1 MYKNAVLGVGLV
13 PTAALSCALCC
24 ICYAASPLVLYFQ
37 YITHNGALTY
47 VVLLVCR
54 FGHINV
60 FYLFFIFSKRLLKML
75 QQQFL
80 YIVRQLMD
88 VCWDINQSSFVSDI
102 RQKLVQSSIVHINN
116 EDIHIIT
123 EILTSQTTDS
133 MTTELL
139 ADVEKCLSKCLAL
152 FRECLNMTN
161 KVGENVTDD
170 LQYMLACEK
179 LKTYL
184 SMAEVLLYDP
194 ISPVDYVMY
203 HTVKHDCLQRVVSY
217 EQSYF
222 NTRARDYSDVQLS

>member
-1 MYKNAVLGVGLV
+1 M
-13 PTAALSCALCC
+13 C
-24 ICYAASPLVLYFQ
+24 F
-37 YITHNGALTY
+37 
-47 VVLLVCR
+47 
-54 FGHINV
+54 
-60 FYLFFIFSKRLLKML
+60 LFFIFSKRLLKML

-80 YIVRQLMD
+80 YIVRQLVN

-102 RQKLVQSSIVHINN
+102 RQKLIQSSIVHIND

-152 FRECLNMTN
+152 FRECLNMAN
-161 KVGENVTDD
+161 KVGEDVTDD

-194 ISPVDYVMY
+194 VSPVDHVMY
-203 HTVKHDCLQRVVSY
+203 HTVKHDRLQCVVSY
-217 EQSYF
+217 E
-222 NTRARDYSDVQLS
+222 